1 MNADFYE
8 IATSESGNRFVLLVN
23 DKPFD
28 SISISDVQTDRDS
41 AICEAP
47 VETGIKSQDHIVTN
61 PTFVTVIGEIA
72 CGTVSNF
79 VGNLNYYREIGVLF
93 SVLTPDDYYTR
104 LVVKKIQ
111 TKNNAEKYDLTN
123 VIITFQEILFVDGE
137 GGGKTSNSEDSPS
150 VDAGISNVS

>member
-79 VGNLNYYREIGVLF
+79 VGNLNYSREIG
-93 SVLTPDDYYTR
+93 
-104 LVVKKIQ
+104 
-111 TKNNAEKYDLTN
+111 
-123 VIITFQEILFVDGE
+123 
-137 GGGKTSNSEDSPS
+137 
-150 VDAGISNVS
+150 